1 MELKSLIAEA
11 REKDETF
18 KFKYDYW
25 TVTRKKQPT
34 LNWLME
40 LLEEALG
47 RDYVRSAARQFI
59 EQSGKAT
66 ERD

>member
-1 MELKSLIAEA
+1 MELKQLIEQA
-11 REKDETF
+11 RNEDSTF

-34 LNWLME
+34 LDWLMN

-47 RDYVRSAARQFI
+47 RQYVR
-59 EQSGKAT
+59 EQAQNYIDSQK
-66 ERD
+66 E